1 MQIHSLKLTFQDI
14 VTKDAAKLAVMMGT
28 LFIDNGGKVLN
39 NKNGE
44 FEPKLESIQFT
55 TALSNAPDLQAALQP
70 LIMEALTLK
79 NIKIAKEN
87 GTLTHF
93 LESVG
98 VETKPKPRKRV
109 SKTRSKAK
117 KKK

>member
-14 VTKDAAKLAVMMGT
+14 ITKDAAKLAVMMGT
-28 LFIDNGGKVLN
+28 LFIDHGTKVLN
-39 NKNGE
+39 EKTGE
-44 FEPKLESIQFT
+44 FEPDLESIQFT
-55 TALSNAPDLQAALQP
+55 TALSNAPKLQEALQP
-70 LIMEALTLK
+70 LIIEALTLK

-98 VETKPKPRKRV
+98 GTIKPKPVKRV

-117 KKK
+117 KK

>member
-14 VTKDAAKLAVMMGT
+14 VTKDAAKLAVVLGT
-28 LFIDNGGKVLN
+28 LFIDNEEKVLN
-39 NKNGE
+39 EKTGE
-44 FEPKLESIQFT
+44 FEPALESIQFT
-55 TALSNAPDLQAALQP
+55 TALSTNPELEKVIQG
-70 LIMEALTLK
+70 IMMEALTLK

-93 LESVG
+93 LETCGAEIKS
-98 VETKPKPRKRV
+98 KPLKRV

-117 KKK
+117 KK